1 MNEPI
6 RQRILAL
13 LQRKG
18 GLPPGFT
25 DDTDYIDEGIVDSL
39 AIVKFIVDLEK
50 AFDIELTDEDIES
63 PAFRTVAGL
72 TALVGGKRPN
82 APL

>member
-1 MNEPI
+1 MNDAT

-18 GLPPGFT
+18 GLPAGFT

-50 AFDIELTDEDIES
+50 TFDIELTDDDIES

-72 TALVGGKRPN
+72 TALVGARRAN
-82 APL
+82 A

>member
-1 MNEPI
+1 LNDPI
-6 RQRILAL
+6 RARILAQ

-39 AIVKFIVDLEK
+39 AIVKFIVELET
-50 AFDIELTDEDIES
+50 AFGIELTEEDIES

-72 TALVGGKRPN
+72 AGLVAGKRTDD
-82 APL
+82 